1 MIPLRDNIAT
11 RTFPI
16 ITVSI
21 IFVNILIFL
30 WMRFTL
36 TGIEGQTVYKYYGL
50 VPKEFMTALHAR
62 WDLAPYNVMTIF
74 SSMFLHGGFF
84 HLGGNMLYLWI
95 FGNNIEDAMGHGR
108 FIAFYILAGIVAA
121 LAQLLYDPASN
132 IPMVGASGAV
142 SGILGAYLVL
152 YPYARI
158 KTLLF
163 IIIFIKIVELPAIV
177 LLTIWF
183 FMQVLYSQLEGVAWY
198 AHIGGFVFGLVVIKL
213 FSRKL
218 PKRSSRAR
226 QQ

>member
-1 MIPLRDNIAT
+1 
-11 RTFPI
+11 
-16 ITVSI
+16 
-21 IFVNILIFL
+21 
-30 WMRFTL
+30 MRFTL
-36 TGIEGQTVYKYYGL
+36 NGIEGQAIYRYYGL
-50 VPKEFMTALHAR
+50 VPREFTASLYTR
-62 WDLAPYNVMTIF
+62 WDLVPYNLMTVF

-108 FIAFYILAGIVAA
+108 FVLFYLMAGTVAA
-121 LAQLLYDPASN
+121 LAQYLYDPSSS

-152 YPYARI
+152 YPHARV

-163 IIIFIKIVELPAIV
+163 IIIFIKIIELPAIV

-183 FMQVLYSQLEGVAWY
+183 FMQVFYSQLEGVAWY
-198 AHIGGFVFGLVVIKL
+198 AHIGGFIFGLVTVRF

-218 PKRSSRAR
+218 HKRNLRSR